1 MRVAEESFKVA
12 YRENFGKV
20 SDVLVWRA
28 ASREMKPTISAAT
41 VAAAYLRDSPAARA
55 EWGGEFRTD
64 IESFVNLETVESRVI
79 GGRG

>member
-1 MRVAEESFKVA
+1 
-12 YRENFGKV
+12 
-20 SDVLVWRA
+20 
-28 ASREMKPTISAAT
+28 